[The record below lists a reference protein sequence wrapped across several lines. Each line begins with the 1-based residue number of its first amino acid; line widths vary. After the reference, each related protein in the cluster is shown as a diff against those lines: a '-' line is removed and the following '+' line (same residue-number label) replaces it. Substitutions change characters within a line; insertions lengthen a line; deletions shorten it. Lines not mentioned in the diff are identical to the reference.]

1 MVGDTEPFRW
11 IFVQGGT
18 TVKIFFVRRG
28 QELEVAKA
36 LLKDAEG
43 SILSRA
49 KNATLES
56 EHLRTE
62 QQEEEVRFKQQLE
75 EMEAT
80 HRDNMGRMNARVAV
94 LGVEATELTG
104 QAERVLQATNVLG

>member
-1 MVGDTEPFRW
+1 
-11 IFVQGGT
+11 
-18 TVKIFFVRRG
+18 VKIFFVRRG

-49 KNATLES
+49 QNATLES

-62 QQEEEVRFKQQLE
+62 QQEEEVRFKKQLE
-75 EMEAT
+75 EMQAT
-80 HRDNMGRMNARVAV
+80 HRDNMGRMNAGVAV
-94 LGVEATELTG
+94 LGAEATELAG
-104 QAERVLQATNVLG
+104 QAERVRNASDVLA